1 MVVRA
6 SALDRDDGLSPDE
19 IRAQLERVLAS
30 DIFRAAPQLT
40 AFLGYIVEQTL
51 AGRAAE
57 LKGYTIAVE
66 AFGRSPDFDPQTD
79 PIVRVEAG
87 RLRKALNL
95 YFAADGVADPVRIT
109 VPVGAYVPA
118 FERVA
123 PLGLPAEEEVPAQ
136 DAFGAQEAQG
146 ERAAPVENGAAAAR
160 PSRYWLYVAGLG
172 LLLACAAIAFW
183 YWRAQGPGRT
193 AAQLPDIASQLP
205 PPPAA
210 PRSAPLPT
218 VQAVVPVKARLPV
231 VSVEVAETVTDP
243 SLDDITRNFVRQ
255 VADTMARFD
264 DLLVVKLPE
273 PMTRSGDGAD
283 YVLTV
288 SFSRVGDAIEGHAR
302 LSTAKGGRVVW
313 TTSRE
318 RSIGDFSDAARLRDT
333 AQQLAIRL
341 AQPFG
346 VLHADARLAPPTPE
360 AGCLFL
366 AVNLRR
372 TMRAEDHLAARTC
385 LEGIVARDPEF
396 HPAWSQL
403 ALLTLDEYSSD
414 FNARPGS
421 ALDRALAAAVTAVR
435 LAPASAR
442 AHQVMMDAL
451 FLRGAIEDAL
461 KSGQEAL
468 ARNPYDPDVLASVGA
483 RYVQLNRPA
492 EGLPLLERAV
502 ALSNGRPPWYDFYLY
517 LAAYLT
523 GATKLADA
531 HAALINAEE
540 TPLGLIGRAMAAAAS
555 GDSFALD
562 HALQTLRQKVPLF
575 DLDARLY
582 LARRGFSTEVAER
595 ILAVI
600 NSGGLRPR

>member
-6 SALDRDDGLSPDE
+6 SALDGENGLAPDE
-19 IRAQLERVLAS
+19 IRAELGRVLAS

-40 AFLGYIVEQTL
+40 AFLTYVVEQTL

-66 AFGRSPDFDPQTD
+66 AFGRPPDFDPQTD

-95 YFAADGVADPVRIT
+95 YFAAEGVSDPVRIA

-123 PLGLPAEEEVPAQ
+123 PLEPPEEQAPDLAETAAPAES
-136 DAFGAQEAQG
+136 G
-146 ERAAPVENGAAAAR
+146 EAAAG
-160 PSRYWLYVAGLG
+160 PSRYWLYAACLG
-172 LLLACAAIAFW
+172 LALGLAAIAFW
-183 YWRAQGPGRT
+183 YWGGRDAGRM
-193 AAQLPDIASQLP
+193 AARLPDLASQLP

-210 PRSAPLPT
+210 TPAAPRPMIQT
-218 VQAVVPVKARLPV
+218 MTPVRARLPI
-231 VSVEVAETVTDP
+231 VSVEVAETVTDA
-243 SLDDITRNFVRQ
+243 SLDDITRTFVRH

-264 DLLVVKLPE
+264 DLVVVKLPE
-273 PMTRSGDGAD
+273 PLTRPGEGAD
-283 YVLTV
+283 YVLAI
-288 SFSRVGDAIEGHAR
+288 SASRVGGVVEGFAR
-302 LSTAKGGRVVW
+302 LSAAKDGRVVW
-313 TTSRE
+313 TTSGERNIDQLGDGAELRE
-318 RSIGDFSDAARLRDT
+318 V
-333 AQQLAIRL
+333 AQRLAIRL

-346 VLHADARLAPPTPE
+346 VLHADARQSALTPE

-366 AVNLRR
+366 ALNLRG
-372 TMRAEDHLAARTC
+372 TMKEEDHLTARTC
-385 LEGIVARDPEF
+385 LEGVVARDPEF

-435 LAPASAR
+435 LAPSSAR
-442 AHQVMMDAL
+442 AHQAMMDTL
-451 FLRGAIEDAL
+451 FLRGAIDDAL
-461 KSGQEAL
+461 KSGREAL
-468 ARNPYDPDVLASVGA
+468 TRNPYDPDVMAALGA
-483 RYVQLNRPA
+483 RYVQLNRPQ

-502 ALSNGRPPWYDFYLY
+502 ALSSGRPPWYDFYLY

-523 GATKLADA
+523 GATKLAEA

-540 TPLGLIGRAMAAAAS
+540 TPLGLIGRAMANAAS
-555 GDSFALD
+555 GDKFALE
-562 HALQTLRQKVPLF
+562 HALQTLKQKVPLF

-582 LARRGFSTEVAER
+582 LGRRGFSAEVSDR
-595 ILAVI
+595 IIAAI
-600 NSGGLRPR
+600 GPGGLLPR

>member
-1 MVVRA
+1 MVVRTT
-6 SALDRDDGLSPDE
+6 ALDGEDGLSPDE
-19 IRAQLERVLAS
+19 IRAELERVLAS

-40 AFLGYIVEQTL
+40 AFLSYVVEQTL
-51 AGRAAE
+51 AGRAGE

-95 YFAADGVADPVRIT
+95 YFAAEGVADPVRIS

-123 PLGLPAEEEVPAQ
+123 PLAPPEEEVAEPAVFEAQ
-136 DAFGAQEAQG
+136 DESPM
-146 ERAAPVENGAAAAR
+146 PVENRAAAAR

-172 LLLACAAIAFW
+172 LLLGLAAVGFW
-183 YWRAQGPGRT
+183 YWRAAYGAGKM
-193 AAQLPDIASQLP
+193 AARLPDIASQLP
-205 PPPAA
+205 PLPAA

-218 VQAVVPVKARLPV
+218 VQAVNPVKARLPV
-231 VSVEVAETVTDP
+231 VSVEIAEAMTDA
-243 SLDDITRNFVRQ
+243 SLDDLTRNFVRQ

-264 DLLVVKLPE
+264 DLVVVKLPE
-273 PMTRSGDGAD
+273 PLTRSGEGAD
-283 YVLTV
+283 YVLVV
-288 SFSRVGDAIEGHAR
+288 SFSRVGDAVEGSAR

-313 TTSRE
+313 ATSRE
-318 RSIGDFSDAARLRDT
+318 RSMGHFGDAARLRVT
-333 AQQLAIRL
+333 AQQLAIQL

-360 AGCLFL
+360 AGCLYL

-372 TMRAEDHLAARTC
+372 TMKAEDHLAARTC
-385 LEGIVARDPEF
+385 LEGVVARDPEF

-403 ALLTLDEYSSD
+403 ALLALDEYASD

-442 AHQVMMDAL
+442 AHQAMMDAL
-451 FLRGAIEDAL
+451 FLRGAIDDAL
-461 KSGQEAL
+461 KSGREAL
-468 ARNPYDPDVLASVGA
+468 ARNPYDPDVLASLGA

-492 EGLPLLERAV
+492 EGLPLLEQAV
-502 ALSNGRPPWYDFYLY
+502 ALSNGRPPWYDFFLY

-523 GATKLADA
+523 GATKLAEA

-540 TPLGLIGRAMAAAAS
+540 TPFGLIGRAMAAAAS
-555 GDSFALD
+555 GDRFALEN
-562 HALQTLRQKVPLF
+562 ALQSLRQKVPLF

-600 NSGGLRPR
+600 NSGGLRPH

>member
-1 MVVRA
+1 MVVRTA
-6 SALDRDDGLSPDE
+6 ALDGEDGLSPDE
-19 IRAQLERVLAS
+19 IRAELERVLAS

-40 AFLGYIVEQTL
+40 AFLSYVVEQTL
-51 AGRAAE
+51 AGRAGE

-95 YFAADGVADPVRIT
+95 YFAVEGVADPVRIS

-123 PLGLPAEEEVPAQ
+123 PLAPPEEEVAEPAALAAQ
-136 DAFGAQEAQG
+136 DESPM
-146 ERAAPVENGAAAAR
+146 PVESRAAAAR

-172 LLLACAAIAFW
+172 LLLGLAAVGFW
-183 YWRAQGPGRT
+183 YWRAAYGAGKM
-193 AAQLPDIASQLP
+193 AARLPDIASQLP

-218 VQAVVPVKARLPV
+218 VQAVIPVKARLPV
-231 VSVEVAETVTDP
+231 VSVETAEAMTDA
-243 SLDDITRNFVRQ
+243 SLDDLTRNFVRQ

-264 DLLVVKLPE
+264 DLVVVKLPE
-273 PMTRSGDGAD
+273 PLTRSGEGAD
-283 YVLTV
+283 YVLVV
-288 SFSRVGDAIEGHAR
+288 SFARVGDAIEGNAR

-318 RSIGDFSDAARLRDT
+318 RSIGDFNDAARLRDT

-360 AGCLFL
+360 AGCLYL

-372 TMRAEDHLAARTC
+372 TMKAEDHLAARTC
-385 LEGIVARDPEF
+385 LEGVVARDPEF

-403 ALLTLDEYSSD
+403 ALLALDEYASD

-451 FLRGAIEDAL
+451 FLRGAIDDAL

-468 ARNPYDPDVLASVGA
+468 ARNPYDPDVLASLGA
-483 RYVQLNRPA
+483 RYVQLNRAA

-502 ALSNGRPPWYDFYLY
+502 ALSNGRPPWYDFFLY

-523 GATKLADA
+523 GATKLAEA

-540 TPLGLIGRAMAAAAS
+540 TPFGLIGRAMAAAAS
-555 GDSFALD
+555 GDRFALEN
-562 HALQTLRQKVPLF
+562 ALQSLRQKVPLF

-595 ILAVI
+595 ILAVVS
-600 NSGGLRPR
+600 SGGLRPH

>member
-1 MVVRA
+1 M
-6 SALDRDDGLSPDE
+6 LDVDQSHLGVLYFDYFPRDGKSQG
-19 IRAQLERVLAS
+19 AWC
-30 DIFRAAPQLT
+30 
-40 AFLGYIVEQTL
+40 GNYVEQTY
-51 AGRAAE
+51 E
-57 LKGYTIAVE
+57 
-66 AFGRSPDFDPQTD
+66 
-79 PIVRVEAG
+79 
-87 RLRKALNL
+87 
-95 YFAADGVADPVRIT
+95 DGK
-109 VPVGAYVPA
+109 
-118 FERVA
+118 RVA
-123 PLGLPAEEEVPAQ
+123 
-136 DAFGAQEAQG
+136 
-146 ERAAPVENGAAAAR
+146 
-160 PSRYWLYVAGLG
+160 
-172 LLLACAAIAFW
+172 
-183 YWRAQGPGRT
+183 
-193 AAQLPDIASQLP
+193 
-205 PPPAA
+205 
-210 PRSAPLPT
+210 
-218 VQAVVPVKARLPV
+218 PV
-231 VSVEVAETVTDP
+231 VSVVCNF
-243 SLDDITRNFVRQ
+243 TRP
-255 VADTMARFD
+255 A
-264 DLLVVKLPE
+264 
-273 PMTRSGDGAD
+273 
-283 YVLTV
+283 
-288 SFSRVGDAIEGHAR
+288 
-302 LSTAKGGRVVW
+302 GGN
-313 TTSRE
+313 
-318 RSIGDFSDAARLRDT
+318 
-333 AQQLAIRL
+333 
-341 AQPFG
+341 P
-346 VLHADARLAPPTPE
+346 
-360 AGCLFL
+360 
-366 AVNLRR
+366 
-372 TMRAEDHLAARTC
+372 
-385 LEGIVARDPEF
+385 
-396 HPAWSQL
+396 

-502 ALSNGRPPWYDFYLY
+502 ALSNGRPRWYDFYLY

>member
-1 MVVRA
+1 MVVRTV
-6 SALDRDDGLSPDE
+6 ALDGEDGLSPDE
-19 IRAQLERVLAS
+19 IRAELERVLAS

-40 AFLGYIVEQTL
+40 AFLSYVVEQTL
-51 AGRAAE
+51 AGRAGE

-95 YFAADGVADPVRIT
+95 YFAADGVADPVRIS
-109 VPVGAYVPA
+109 VPVGAYVPV

-123 PLGLPAEEEVPAQ
+123 PLVPPEEEIPEPAGLAAQ
-136 DAFGAQEAQG
+136 DESPM
-146 ERAAPVENGAAAAR
+146 PVENRAAAAR

-172 LLLACAAIAFW
+172 LLLGLAAVGFW
-183 YWRAQGPGRT
+183 YWRAAYGAGKM
-193 AAQLPDIASQLP
+193 AARLPDIASQLP
-205 PPPAA
+205 PLPAA

-218 VQAVVPVKARLPV
+218 VQAVNPVKARLPV
-231 VSVEVAETVTDP
+231 VSVEIAEAMTDA
-243 SLDDITRNFVRQ
+243 SLDDLTRNFVRQ

-264 DLLVVKLPE
+264 DLVVVKLPE
-273 PMTRSGDGAD
+273 PLTRSGEGAD
-283 YVLTV
+283 YVLVV
-288 SFSRVGDAIEGHAR
+288 SFSRVGDAVEGSAR

-313 TTSRE
+313 ATSRE
-318 RSIGDFSDAARLRDT
+318 RSMGHFGDAARLRET
-333 AQQLAIRL
+333 AQQLAIQL

-372 TMRAEDHLAARTC
+372 TMKAEDHLAARTC
-385 LEGIVARDPEF
+385 LEGVVARDPEF
-396 HPAWSQL
+396 HPAWSQI
-403 ALLTLDEYSSD
+403 ALLTLDEYASD

-442 AHQVMMDAL
+442 AHQAMMDAL
-451 FLRGAIEDAL
+451 FLRGAIDDAL
-461 KSGQEAL
+461 RSGQEAL
-468 ARNPYDPDVLASVGA
+468 ARNPYDPDVLASLGA

-492 EGLPLLERAV
+492 EGLPPLERAV
-502 ALSNGRPPWYDFYLY
+502 ALSNGRPPWYDFFLY

-523 GATKLADA
+523 GATKLAEA

-540 TPLGLIGRAMAAAAS
+540 TPFGLIGRAMAAAAS
-555 GDSFALD
+555 GDRFALE
-562 HALQTLRQKVPLF
+562 HALQSLRQKVPLF
-575 DLDARLY
+575 DLDPRLY

-600 NSGGLRPR
+600 NAGGLRSR

>member
-51 AGRAAE
+51 AGRAGE

-123 PLGLPAEEEVPAQ
+123 TVAPPEEEVPAQ
-136 DAFGAQEAQG
+136 DGPAVQEEQE
-146 ERAAPVENGAAAAR
+146 ERPASVENGAAAAR

-172 LLLACAAIAFW
+172 LLLGLAAIGFW
-183 YWRAQGPGRT
+183 YWRTAHGAGKI
-193 AAQLPDIASQLP
+193 AAQLPDLASQLP

-218 VQAVVPVKARLPV
+218 VQAVIPVKARLPV
-231 VSVEVAETVTDP
+231 VSVEIAEAVTDP
-243 SLDDITRNFVRQ
+243 SLDDLTRNFVRQ

-264 DLLVVKLPE
+264 DLVVVKLPE
-273 PMTRSGDGAD
+273 PMTRSGEGAD

-318 RSIGDFSDAARLRDT
+318 RSIGDFNDAARLRDT

-346 VLHADARLAPPTPE
+346 VLHADARQSPPTLE
-360 AGCLFL
+360 AGCLYL

-372 TMRAEDHLAARTC
+372 TMKPEDHLAARTC
-385 LEGIVARDPEF
+385 LEGVVARDPEF

-451 FLRGAIEDAL
+451 FLRGAVEDAL

-523 GATKLADA
+523 GATRLAEA

-555 GDSFALD
+555 GDGFAQE